1 MKYLLTKNKTF
12 LSLVLLF
19 AVTNTSLAHAETL
32 EAKSLT
38 IEFNVIEEN
47 PTTEYLVV
55 EDAYYDDEAEFD
67 LLSAELDV
75 EEAEALELSE
85 QLMFEQ
91 AEDAL
96 DAELAE
102 EEFVVSVL
110 EEDL

>member
-1 MKYLLTKNKTF
+1 MKHLLTKNKTF

-19 AVTNTSLAHAETL
+19 AVTGTSLAHAETL
-32 EAKSLT
+32 EAQSLT
-38 IEFNVIEEN
+38 AEFNRIEEACD
-47 PTTEYLVV
+47 Y
-55 EDAYYDDEAEFD
+55 DEAELE